1 MLIFGTVTRSRP
13 TAFTLVELL
22 VVIAII
28 GILVAML
35 LPAVQMAREAA
46 RRTECKNNLRGMAI
60 GCLNFESAQRA
71 LPPASTNSPAARLN
85 SLGWQVFILPYIEQG
100 AVSANIRSN
109 YAETAETLDLANR
122 LVIPQYNCPSDPEI
136 ESVRGR
142 KFDWMRVMSYAGV
155 LGSYYSREGII
166 ACAPRDPCVGGENNL
181 GPVNQD
187 GLMGVAMGIP
197 LLKVTDGVSKTAL
210 LGERWYQLRTW
221 TFGSFY
227 QERDDPNGNQ
237 GNGVIPQPPRG
248 PQAMT
253 AVSSAKNL
261 DRRSPLNADLNSTG
275 YYVLHLSTDR
285 PALPS
290 SAQLTLAYNNLPFGS
305 FHSGGANFAF
315 GDASVRFLADEID
328 MDLYLAMASRDGGEI
343 TD

>member
-1 MLIFGTVTRSRP
+1 MLVSKGIASRSYP
-13 TAFTLVELL
+13 KAFTLVELL

-28 GILVAML
+28 GILVGLL
-35 LPAVQMAREAA
+35 LPAVQAAREAA
-46 RRTECKNNLRGMAI
+46 RRTECKNNLRGLALA
-60 GCLNFESAQRA
+60 CLNFESAQRA

-100 AVSANIRSN
+100 AVSENIHSN

-122 LVIPQYNCPSDPEI
+122 LVISQYNCPSDPEI

-155 LGSYYSREGII
+155 LGSYFSREGITD
-166 ACAPRDPCVGGENNL
+166 CGRRDRCVGGESVEF
-181 GPVNQD
+181 GPVNLD
-187 GLMGVAMGIP
+187 GLLGVASTTP
-197 LLKVTDGVSKTAL
+197 LRKVTDGVSKTAL

-221 TFGSFY
+221 TFGSYY
-227 QERDDPNGNQ
+227 QERDP
-237 GNGVIPQPPRG
+237 GNGAVPQPPRG
-248 PQAMT
+248 PQSMT

-275 YYVLHLSTDR
+275 YYVLHLPTDR
-285 PALPS
+285 PALPLD
-290 SAQLTLAYNNLPFGS
+290 AELKLAYNNLPFGS

-315 GDASVRFLADEID
+315 GDASVRFITDEID
-328 MDLYLAMASRDGGEI
+328 IDLYLAMASRDGGEVV
-343 TD
+343 DP